1 MVVLVAHSVAGY
13 WGVCCGLSCVCSEQ
27 DTEFTARLL
36 RPVPIPKCPW
46 SHIALDFVMGLP
58 PSSGN
63 TVVLTIVDW
72 FSKAVHFVA
81 LPQLPSA
88 LETAQLLTQHV
99 FWLHG
104 IPLDIVTS
112 RVWKEFCAELGA
124 QVSLSSGFPPQTNDH
139 TERANQELEAML
151 RCVVSSNPS
160 TWSEQLAWV
169 EYADNSSMSAAT
181 GVSPFEASL
190 GYQPPLLSVT
200 EEELAVPSVQLH
212 MRRCRKAWRAAR
224 VALLRAK

>member
-1 MVVLVAHSVAGY
+1 MQDIGEYVAACPVCAQNKTLNSLRASYARYPYPSVRCRTLHWTLSRDCHHPQVTLLYSRSLTGFQRQSTLWPY
-13 WGVCCGLSCVCSEQ
+13 LSFHLPWRLLSCSPSTFSGSMASLWTSSLTGV
-27 DTEFTARLL
+27 
-36 RPVPIPKCPW
+36 
-46 SHIALDFVMGLP
+46 
-58 PSSGN
+58 PSSLPGCGRSS
-63 TVVLTIVDW
+63 VLSWGPRLACHQDSLLKPTIRQNG
-72 FSKAVHFVA
+72 
-81 LPQLPSA
+81 L
-88 LETAQLLTQHV
+88 
-99 FWLHG
+99 
-104 IPLDIVTS
+104 I
-112 RVWKEFCAELGA
+112 R
-124 QVSLSSGFPPQTNDH
+124 
-139 TERANQELEAML
+139 ELEAIL